1 MLHVCLKAGD
11 AAGAKPSFMMS
22 MDAAGVPLDG
32 FSFNALIPL
41 YVRKGIQYEAM

>member
-11 AAGAKPSFMMS
+11 AARAESFMTR

-41 YVRKGIQYEAM
+41 YVRKGIQY

>member
-1 MLHVCLKAGD
+1 VPQGGGRRAL
-11 AAGAKPSFMMS
+11 
-22 MDAAGVPLDG
+22 GVPLDG